1 VVTTAEGF
9 VSDSA
14 AAVVGSAVVG
24 SAAVGSAAV
33 VSAAVAGAAVVGAGA
48 SAGAAVLVAG
58 VDCAVADGAA
68 LVVGAALVGVVVCW
82 LCWVAELLDVAAD
95 DAADDE
101 PEGAS
106 EDGVVDESVPEVAL
120 VLDSGDVVVEV
131 VADVEGVVDSL
142 SDGAL
147 GVEVG
152 GARAGTNS
160 ADDGGTV

>member
-1 VVTTAEGF
+1 M
-9 VSDSA
+9 
-14 AAVVGSAVVG
+14 
-24 SAAVGSAAV
+24 

-95 DAADDE
+95 DAADEPSDEE

-160 ADDGGTV
+160 ADDGATV

>member
-14 AAVVGSAVVG
+14 AAV
-24 SAAVGSAAV
+24 VGSAAV

-95 DAADDE
+95 DAADEPSDEE